1 MKSFAKIILA
11 LSLVLALVA
20 AVSGVWLWQEMLSH
34 PGVSVS
40 INGDDIAL
48 GELASGQ
55 WAELLVGGLL
65 IGVALVFV
73 LPFVLL
79 LGVGLPLLIVGGLL
93 LGVLGTVLAA
103 LFSVGALL
111 GSPLIL
117 LGLLLWLLLR
127 DRRSK
132 RAAQA

>member
-1 MKSFAKIILA
+1 MKSIAKIILA

-55 WAELLVGGLL
+55 WAELLVGGVL
-65 IGVALVFV
+65 IGVVLVFV

-127 DRRSK
+127 DRRTK